1 MECTTVEANAA
12 ITEYI
17 SLQLQPT
24 IMKFKSKNNQGK
36 KGLDIRLNKNQKKK
50 EINFE
55 RSATVCLHILPFSP
69 LFTVSSVILIRTYS
83 WDLLLFRFSQY

>member
-36 KGLDIRLNKNQKKK
+36 KGLDILLNKNQKEK
-50 EINFE
+50 EIG
-55 RSATVCLHILPFSP
+55 
-69 LFTVSSVILIRTYS
+69 
-83 WDLLLFRFSQY
+83 LLLCVYYSTIFTSFYSFLCYSNKNI

>member
-12 ITEYI
+12 ITEFI

-36 KGLDIRLNKNQKKK
+36 KGLDILLNKNQKEK

-55 RSATVCLHILPFSP
+55 RSATVCL
-69 LFTVSSVILIRTYS
+69 LFYHFHLF
-83 WDLLLFRFSQY
+83 LQFPLLF